1 MLDKKKKILLISD
14 DEILSTNNLVWNNKI
29 SHDENISITNFIED
43 NSDDIKQEYLN
54 LVNDIE
60 NIEYKDKKL
69 FNHFLLQKS
78 FSFFWTTDF
87 YEKSVYKNPKIINQ
101 LKLIAVKKIIE
112 KIKPKEV
119 KIELNSL
126 EDSKSIFNLCN
137 MLKIKSS
144 IRKNYSFKNVI
155 LNHFFVKVLFSFLKF
170 LRFVWVRFSTKK
182 INFNLIKEKN
192 NLFFTYSAYSD
203 FNKIKKG
210 IFNSIYWNPLLNKKI
225 LRNQDNI
232 WCNIFFEQKNSSIS
246 FQIRSFQNINNKNY
260 NFFIEQLF
268 DFKIFFNIIFNWFKN
283 VFKIFFI
290 RKNLKKYLKER
301 NYNYLENFI
310 EKDFVNSF
318 IGIEA
323 FSSYYY
329 FFLIEKLSKKIFKI
343 KNVFYLFENQG
354 WEKSLIYNFYSKSN
368 LIAINHATIRYW
380 DLRFNFHLNGNNK
393 YLPNFYAA
401 NSNDS
406 FKKLLKENFPISK
419 IIKLEALRFF
429 DLAQKI
435 SKNKIVSKSS
445 NKILIVSDFSDK
457 SNNSIIEVMKNIDK
471 TLLSKL
477 NFTLKEHPL
486 KKLNIPDNF
495 KIEKNDDSLIE
506 LKKNHNLAI
515 VSNTTS
521 AITDLIMLGYHVIA
535 LLDKNTVNLSPL
547 RGSKKINFIKD
558 FTRISDIIEHTFNKA
573 NYNNDDANQFFYYNE
588 DLNFWKKILNND
600 T

>member
-1 MLDKKKKILLISD
+1 M
-14 DEILSTNNLVWNNKI
+14 
-29 SHDENISITNFIED
+29 
-43 NSDDIKQEYLN
+43 
-54 LVNDIE
+54 
-60 NIEYKDKKL
+60 
-69 FNHFLLQKS
+69 
-78 FSFFWTTDF
+78 
-87 YEKSVYKNPKIINQ
+87 
-101 LKLIAVKKIIE
+101 
-112 KIKPKEV
+112 
-119 KIELNSL
+119 
-126 EDSKSIFNLCN
+126 
-137 MLKIKSS
+137 
-144 IRKNYSFKNVI
+144 
-155 LNHFFVKVLFSFLKF
+155 
-170 LRFVWVRFSTKK
+170 RFSTKK
-182 INFNLIKEKN
+182 INFNLIKEKK

-203 FNKIKKG
+203 FNKINKG
-210 IFNSIYWNPLLNKKI
+210 IFNSIYWNPLLKKNI

-232 WCNIFFEQKNSSIS
+232 WCNIFFEQKNSSIN

-268 DFKIFFNIIFNWFKN
+268 DFKIFFNIIFNFFKN
-283 VFKIFFI
+283 IFKIFFI

-354 WEKSLIYNFYSKSN
+354 WEKSLVYNFYSKSN

-401 NSNDS
+401 NSDDS

-558 FTRISDIIEHTFNKA
+558 FTRISDIIELTFNKA
-573 NYNNDDANQFFYYNE
+573 NYNNDDANQFFYYNK
-588 DLNFWKKILNND
+588 DLNLWKKILNND

>member
-1 MLDKKKKILLISD
+1 M
-14 DEILSTNNLVWNNKI
+14 
-29 SHDENISITNFIED
+29 
-43 NSDDIKQEYLN
+43 
-54 LVNDIE
+54 
-60 NIEYKDKKL
+60 
-69 FNHFLLQKS
+69 FLYQ
-78 FSFFWTTDF
+78 
-87 YEKSVYKNPKIINQ
+87 
-101 LKLIAVKKIIE
+101 
-112 KIKPKEV
+112 
-119 KIELNSL
+119 
-126 EDSKSIFNLCN
+126 
-137 MLKIKSS
+137 
-144 IRKNYSFKNVI
+144 
-155 LNHFFVKVLFSFLKF
+155 
-170 LRFVWVRFSTKK
+170 
-182 INFNLIKEKN
+182 
-192 NLFFTYSAYSD
+192 AY
-203 FNKIKKG
+203 
-210 IFNSIYWNPLLNKKI
+210 
-225 LRNQDNI
+225 
-232 WCNIFFEQKNSSIS
+232 
-246 FQIRSFQNINNKNY
+246 
-260 NFFIEQLF
+260 
-268 DFKIFFNIIFNWFKN
+268 
-283 VFKIFFI
+283 
-290 RKNLKKYLKER
+290 
-301 NYNYLENFI
+301 
-310 EKDFVNSF
+310 
-318 IGIEA
+318 
-323 FSSYYY
+323 
-329 FFLIEKLSKKIFKI
+329 
-343 KNVFYLFENQG
+343 
-354 WEKSLIYNFYSKSN
+354 SN

-401 NSNDS
+401 NSDDS

-429 DLAQKI
+429 DLVQKI

-588 DLNFWKKILNND
+588 DLNLWKKILNND